1 MTDAV
6 AGGAG
11 GPGRGPGDPA
21 PGQVTVSTP
30 DGDVT
35 GAVRDGV
42 ATFRGVPYAEQRRTT
57 AQWFSLPRPVTPWSG
72 ALDCTTR
79 VDDRRLSVTV
89 STPADARPGDR
100 LPVVVFVHGGR
111 YESGHGDGPWYRG
124 QAFARDRCVSVSVTY
139 RLRFEGFLPLRG
151 EEVPEDLG
159 PDEPPVYRGAEDV
172 LAAFRWV
179 RRSIT
184 AFGGDP
190 DAVTAA
196 GQSAGGALV
205 SWLLTVPRSEGLIHR
220 AVIMSQGFPR
230 VAWTRRR
237 AAAAAVLGGPLTA
250 AHVAGLPMARVRRA
264 YRWFSRLYPTDCA
277 LGLHPYR
284 PERVRPVPLVVGTM
298 HDEFVRM
305 PAARLADRAWRRPAG
320 RSPEGPVRRAVR
332 AAVRTAVW
340 PVVATMLGVARRDLR
355 AWTRYCVA
363 TDPLVPVGR
372 TIGDSAI
379 RRWNVMLADAHAA
392 AVAAA
397 DPDGPARTWMY
408 EFHGGAAT
416 PDGDA
421 VDRGTEAQHCGELP
435 LFFDCLDDGQRAV
448 ARFCGPDAPERLRPL
463 ADRFHRLAVD
473 VAHGR
478 MPDWEPYRVSGEGPT
493 LCCRRFDMT
502 DGTETTVVDPL
513 GAVRALLPAH
523 HP

>member
-1 MTDAV
+1 M

-35 GAVRDGV
+35 GTVRDGV
-42 ATFRGVPYAEQRRTT
+42 ATFRGVPYAAQPRTT

-237 AAAAAVLGGPLTA
+237 AAAGALTTAAV
-250 AHVAGLPMARVRRA
+250 R
-264 YRWFSRLYPTDCA
+264 
-277 LGLHPYR
+277 
-284 PERVRPVPLVVGTM
+284 
-298 HDEFVRM
+298 
-305 PAARLADRAWRRPAG
+305 RRPARACRSAGSPRG
-320 RSPEGPVRRAVR
+320 RCAAPTPRAPGGRPRRRRPPRGSAGRRRGPR
-332 AAVRTAVW
+332 RTA
-340 PVVATMLGVARRDLR
+340 RRGSSG
-355 AWTRYCVA
+355 
-363 TDPLVPVGR
+363 PPPGR
-372 TIGDSAI
+372 
-379 RRWNVMLADAHAA
+379 RR
-392 AVAAA
+392 
-397 DPDGPARTWMY
+397 RR
-408 EFHGGAAT
+408 GG
-416 PDGDA
+416 
-421 VDRGTEAQHCGELP
+421 
-435 LFFDCLDDGQRAV
+435 
-448 ARFCGPDAPERLRPL
+448 
-463 ADRFHRLAVD
+463 
-473 VAHGR
+473 
-478 MPDWEPYRVSGEGPT
+478 
-493 LCCRRFDMT
+493 
-502 DGTETTVVDPL
+502 
-513 GAVRALLPAH
+513 
-523 HP
+523 